1 MKKNEIMEDIKLTR
15 HQEKFVKLAN
25 ENGFTIKI
33 SRKDIVILQ
42 AKYGIKKP
50 AWLMKNM
57 AYRYGRAVY
66 KLPSLLSVEEHI
78 LNIVKSFG
86 ERMDD
91 EDEKII
97 KLNSIQSKLNISTPN
112 KWNNA

>member
-1 MKKNEIMEDIKLTR
+1 MENYEDYKMTP

-25 ENGFTIKI
+25 DSGFVIKI

-50 AWLMKNM
+50 AWLMKNPVF
-57 AYRYGRAVY
+57 RYGRAVY

-78 LNIVKSFG
+78 MNMVKSFG
-86 ERMDD
+86 EREDD
-91 EDEKII
+91 DY
-97 KLNSIQSKLNISTPN
+97 
-112 KWNNA
+112 